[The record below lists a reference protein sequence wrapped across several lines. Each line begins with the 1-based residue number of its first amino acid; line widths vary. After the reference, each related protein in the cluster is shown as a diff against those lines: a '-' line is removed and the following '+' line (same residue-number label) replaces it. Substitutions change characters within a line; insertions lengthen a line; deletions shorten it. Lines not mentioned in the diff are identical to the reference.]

1 MFKMEII
8 IDRELLEKDG
18 YNFEYT
24 LNLLKSNFKRAGFE
38 REFLEG
44 GHMIFTG
51 TNSPKDFS
59 YMGLMYSR
67 LVDQQWFK
75 NCVTY
80 WHLIKDGM
88 DAGDYIKTAKHS
100 GTWWGHG
107 EIKL

>member
-24 LNLLKSNFKRAGFE
+24 LSLLRNNFEKAGFE

-51 TNSPKDFS
+51 TDSPKDCS
-59 YMGLMYSR
+59 YMAIMYSR
-67 LVDQQWFK
+67 LVVKSWFK

-80 WHLIKDGM
+80 WHLFQDGV
-88 DAGDYIKTAKHS
+88 DRGDFIKTAKTS
-100 GTWWGHG
+100 GTWWKYN
-107 EIKL
+107 E

>member
-18 YNFEYT
+18 YNFQYT
-24 LNLLKSNFKRAGFE
+24 LDLLEDNFKRAGFE

-44 GHMIFTG
+44 GHMIFAG
-51 TNSPKDFS
+51 TNSPKDFA
-59 YMGLMYSR
+59 YMGIMYSR

-80 WHLIKDGM
+80 WHAIKDNT
-88 DAGDYIKTAKHS
+88 DSWDCIAGAKEYNQ
-100 GTWWGHG
+100 W
-107 EIKL
+107 

>member
-18 YNFEYT
+18 YNFQYT
-24 LNLLKSNFKRAGFE
+24 LDLLEDNFKRAGFE

-59 YMGLMYSR
+59 YMTLMYSR
-67 LVDQQWFK
+67 LVKQHWFK

-80 WHLIKDGM
+80 WHILKDGI
-88 DAGDYIKTAKHS
+88 DSGDYIESSKRV
-100 GTWWGHG
+100 GLW
-107 EIKL
+107 

>member
-8 IDRELLEKDG
+8 IDKDILEKDG
-18 YNFEYT
+18 YNFQYT
-24 LNLLKSNFKRAGFE
+24 LDLLEDNFKRAGFE

-59 YMGLMYSR
+59 YMGIMYSR
-67 LVDQQWFK
+67 LVNQKWFK

-80 WHLIKDGM
+80 WHLIKDNK
-88 DAGDYIKTAKHS
+88 DAGDYIEGAK
-100 GTWWGHG
+100 
-107 EIKL
+107 EIGAWYRDGYGR